1 MSVTSKDREAAWD
14 ETPPLPESQPRGVAI
29 DAGEEVPVGTL
40 PKAFR
45 YFKYD
50 LVSGFLVFLIALP
63 LCLGISIASGFPAI
77 AGVFT
82 AIIGGIVSALISN
95 SELTIKGPAAGM
107 IVIVI
112 GCVTSFGFTGGK
124 DVAADLTAYK
134 LALGVAVAAAA
145 LQIVFA
151 ISRAGSLGEF
161 FPSAAVHGLLAA
173 IGIIIIAKQ
182 FPGMMGVKASGEP
195 LHLLASIPAFI
206 MQANPEIALIG
217 VVGLAILFLK
227 PLIPGKWAKA
237 IPGQLIVVVVAVP
250 LGIYFDLT
258 HEHTY
263 TFANHEYT
271 ISEAFLVNVPSNMLT
286 AITLP
291 DFNSLMTGVGWYWV
305 AMFAIIGS
313 LESLLSAKAVDLLD
327 PWKRK
332 TDQNRDLLAVGVGN
346 LLAAFVGGL
355 PMISEIVRSR
365 SNVDNGARTRFA
377 NLYHGLCLAVCVAA
391 IPFLL
396 HRIPMAAL
404 AAMLVYTGFR
414 LAHPREFMAVYKI
427 GVEQLIVFCVTIVGV
442 LAIDLL
448 WGIAIGVATEL
459 ILHVLMG
466 APIASLFLSSAQV
479 KEDSEKS
486 CRLAVR
492 RSAVFSSWIPLR
504 RRIVKE
510 GLVKGRDLTIDLSET
525 RFVDHTVMEKLHE
538 LSHDFEAAGLSLNVT
553 GLDDHRP
560 VSAHPFAARRKSMAT
575 VAA

>member
-14 ETPPLPESQPRGVAI
+14 ETPPLPETETSGQSSRS
-29 DAGEEVPVGTL
+29 GEEVPVGTL
-40 PKAFR
+40 PRAFK

-82 AIIGGIVSALISN
+82 AIIGGVVSALISN

-107 IVIVI
+107 IVIVV
-112 GCVTSFGFTGGK
+112 GCVTSFGYTGGES
-124 DVAADLTAYK
+124 VPQDLAAYK

-145 LQIVFA
+145 LQILFA
-151 ISRAGSLGEF
+151 LSRAGSLGEF

-195 LHLLASIPAFI
+195 LHLLASIPVFV

-217 VVGLAILFLK
+217 AIGLAILFIK
-227 PLIPGKWAKA
+227 PLIPGRWAKA
-237 IPGQLIVVVVAVP
+237 IPGQLVVVLVAVP
-250 LGIYFDLT
+250 LGMLFDLT

-271 ISEAFLVNVPSNMLT
+271 ISEAYLVDVPSNMLSEL
-286 AITLP
+286 TLP

-332 TDQNRDLLAVGVGN
+332 TNQNRDLLAVGVGN
-346 LLAAFVGGL
+346 LVAAFVGGL

-365 SNVDNGARTRFA
+365 ANVDNGARTRFA

-427 GVEQLIVFCVTIVGV
+427 GVEQLIAFCVTIVGV

-466 APIASLFLSSAQV
+466 APITSLFVASAQM
-479 KEDSEKS
+479 KDESESS
-486 CRLAVR
+486 CRLVAR
-492 RSAVFSSWIPLR
+492 RAAVFSTWIPLR

-510 GLVKGRDLTIDLSET
+510 GLVKRRNLTVDLSET

-538 LSHDFEAAGLSLNVT
+538 LSHDFEAAGLTLNVT
-553 GLDDHRP
+553 GLEDHRP
-560 VSAHPFAARRKSMAT
+560 VSSHPFAARRKQAAS